1 MQNEKPKQRT
11 NIDFSKHQLTIKESD
26 FCIVHVFKKPD
37 TVDCMVKF
45 INCEGVMS
53 VTGDLGN
60 WIFCRR
66 FIPSAESDY
75 VSDGYWIEKLRNSS
89 EQSAGNY
96 SPELTEQEIKEM
108 LSEEDCYSE
117 ETIEFL
123 KEALEHTDSEYEYKA
138 FLYNN
143 NVMDEPP
150 YCKDVHFW
158 LLGVFDAYDEI
169 VYRLKTQ
176 SNEKTTIQDN

>member
-1 MQNEKPKQRT
+1 MKIPNKRT
-11 NIDFSKHQLTIKESD
+11 DIDFSKHVLTVQECD
-26 FCIVHVFKKPD
+26 FCIIHTFKDPD
-37 TVDCMVKF
+37 TTDYMVKF
-45 INCEGVMS
+45 INCEGIMS

-60 WIFCRR
+60 WIFNRR
-66 FIPSAESDY
+66 FVPSAKSDY

-96 SPELTEQEIKEM
+96 SSELTQQEIKER
-108 LSEEDCYSE
+108 LSEEDSYNK

-123 KEALEHTDSEYEYKA
+123 KEALKHTDSEYEYSA

-150 YCKDVHFW
+150 FVKKFIFGYLVYLMLTMK
-158 LLGVFDAYDEI
+158 LLID
-169 VYRLKTQ
+169 
-176 SNEKTTIQDN
+176 